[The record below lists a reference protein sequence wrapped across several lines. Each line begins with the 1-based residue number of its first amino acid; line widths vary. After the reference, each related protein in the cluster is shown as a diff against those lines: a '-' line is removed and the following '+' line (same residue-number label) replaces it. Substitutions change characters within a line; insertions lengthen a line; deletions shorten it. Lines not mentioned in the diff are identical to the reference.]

1 MVARNTDAPN
11 LPADAFSRLDLTF
24 DLTAQSATGAIVDDP
39 VTVYDERALLSRA
52 ADGTI
57 RYTGGLHVLFTGTP
71 GGERIRSGE
80 GDDTVRGHDAA
91 DRLEGGTGNDQ
102 VIGGEGDDVLTDA
115 FGDDVLMGS
124 DGDDALSSGAGLD
137 VNFGGRGNDLVVT
150 GSDGA
155 ETFGGPDDDIY
166 LGGDALDEALGE
178 ERGDWIDGGAA
189 GEVFARAN
197 GALSDDDHTPLG
209 NWAM

>member
-71 GGERIRSGE
+71 GGDRVRSSE

-91 DRLEGGTGNDQ
+91 DRLEGGAGNDQ
-102 VIGGEGDDVLTDA
+102 VIGGGGGGRPTAGLGADVLPC
-115 FGDDVLMGS
+115 
-124 DGDDALSSGAGLD
+124 
-137 VNFGGRGNDLVVT
+137 R
-150 GSDGA
+150 
-155 ETFGGPDDDIY
+155 
-166 LGGDALDEALGE
+166 
-178 ERGDWIDGGAA
+178 DGGEPPCSPA
-189 GEVFARAN
+189 GPRRHHRRP
-197 GALSDDDHTPLG
+197 GGHTPAPRERQNTTL
-209 NWAM
+209 NLTL